1 MIRVQVLQPPDLHQG
16 TQVPVLQ
23 EQDRVLVHLA
33 RREVQAE
40 VQVVD
45 HLQVVMVVA
54 AVQ

>member
-1 MIRVQVLQPPDLHQG
+1 MLLVQVLQPPDLHQG

-33 RREVQAE
+33 RREVQ
-40 VQVVD
+40 VVD
-45 HLQVVMVVA
+45 HLQVVMEVA